1 MVLEEGECLD
11 DSLVWRLKHA
21 ISQHITFSR
30 NLVVSGIISYSV
42 DGCSEKFVKINF
54 SLNGR
59 EDANGVASPTESPV
73 ESTCTF
79 SVETKSS
86 ECASSAS
93 PPILS
98 SSLGC
103 LSVQNQPNSKSALN
117 QFSLGN
123 ACADVIVEER
133 RGRRKSNKPRRQLP
147 SNNDVPSTDVVAST
161 ELSGDEKNEDE
172 STPSKKAKSDESEE
186 SQHLSINPVVVS
198 EAAQPGA
205 LQALLASLVGTGFK
219 LDHQKSPG
227 VNPFITNLSCGLPLA
242 DQSLMQRI
250 SSNGQGSIPL
260 ADIMLKQN
268 LQASTSLSTDHN
280 PPSLL
285 TAICETPGQPP
296 KSVFISKSV
305 AAAFAA
311 AAASGNSNTV
321 ATPVLQASQSSQS
334 ADVLSDES
342 LNSDQNDVPSGS
354 SLGDATPTL
363 GNGNINF
370 LRCGTMS
377 QSIPA
382 PISINLPITTNA
394 AIQPTLTVIG
404 SLPNSLTN
412 NVPATILS
420 IGNPNNRTFPAS
432 NNASAITALLRGLSR
447 SKSLATTTGNES
459 STSKATNTPVTDPP
473 LMTSSIDTKP
483 VSDPPSASQLPLDI
497 NSLTA
502 AVAAVT
508 GTLPRNPTISPG
520 PLPGSVLLSCP
531 KIVPNG
537 DQNSSILNVVNQRTN
552 DNSVLATDTGT
563 IVTEQIKSEQSLKE
577 SPDSTIDRILE
588 NIRGQLRASEA
599 EKAARASLVSSNTC
613 VRKMKVNDAKPP
625 SLISQ
630 SGGVRLQLPI
640 KKGNGKLAPVAP
652 NPATRTGIS
661 TSITLSNT
669 NSASTINSAMESVHK
684 VYKCR
689 YCGKTFNR
697 KFCRERHERLH
708 TGVKPYTCEICNEK
722 FIRLEDKKRHVRSI
736 LHTSRVAAA
745 QASGKLIPAG
755 LDPQDMSEGD
765 ASPTSEHTFCMED
778 PVADTQAEAESS
790 EDPIP
795 ISASPSP
802 PTQATFKHFRRS
814 ELKQSVTPVRL
825 LSTEGAEPG

>member
-1 MVLEEGECLD
+1 MALEGGECLD

-54 SLNGR
+54 SLDGQ
-59 EDANGVASPTESPV
+59 EDANGVGSPTESPI
-73 ESTCTF
+73 ESACTL
-79 SVETKSS
+79 SVETKPS
-86 ECASSAS
+86 ECHSSAS

-98 SSLGC
+98 SNLGC
-103 LSVQNQPNSKSALN
+103 LSVKNQSNRNIS
-117 QFSLGN
+117 
-123 ACADVIVEER
+123 ADVIVEER
-133 RGRRKSNKPRRQLP
+133 RGRRKSNKPRRQLLTSSDIP
-147 SNNDVPSTDVVAST
+147 LIDVVTSTD
-161 ELSGDEKNEDE
+161 LSGDEKNEDE
-172 STPSKKAKSDESEE
+172 STPSKKARHNEFEE
-186 SQHLSINPVVVS
+186 SQLRASNSVVVP
-198 EAAQPGA
+198 ETPQPGA
-205 LQALLASLVGTGFK
+205 LQALLASLVGAGFK
-219 LDHQKSPG
+219 LDPQKSPD
-227 VNPFITNLSCGLPLA
+227 VNPFITNLPCGLSLT
-242 DQSLMQRI
+242 DQSLIQRI
-250 SSNGQGSIPL
+250 APNGQGSVPF
-260 ADIMLKQN
+260 ADVMLRQN
-268 LQASTSLSTDHN
+268 LQASTSLSADHN
-280 PPSLL
+280 PSSLL

-311 AAASGNSNTV
+311 ATASGNNTV
-321 ATPVLQASQSSQS
+321 ATPVLQAPQPSQS
-334 ADVLSDES
+334 ANVLSDES
-342 LNSDQNDVPSGS
+342 LNSEQNDVRSGS
-354 SLGDATPTL
+354 SLGDATTTL
-363 GNGNINF
+363 ENGNVNF
-370 LRCGTMS
+370 LRCGTIS
-377 QSIPA
+377 QSIAA

-394 AIQPTLTVIG
+394 TLQPTLTVIG

-412 NVPATILS
+412 STPATILS
-420 IGNPNNRTFPAS
+420 IGNPNNRNFPAP

-447 SKSLATTTGNES
+447 SKTLATASASES
-459 STSKATNTPVTDPP
+459 LISKTANTLATEAPV
-473 LMTSSIDTKP
+473 MTSSIDAKP
-483 VSDPPSASQLPLDI
+483 VSDPPSAPQLPLDI
-497 NSLTA
+497 SSLTA

-537 DQNSSILNVVNQRTN
+537 DQNSPIMNAVSQRTN
-552 DNSVLATDTGT
+552 DSPVLTTDSGT
-563 IVTEQIKSEQSLKE
+563 IVTEQIKSEPPLKE

-599 EKAARASLVSSNTC
+599 EKAARASLVTSNTC
-613 VRKMKVNDAKPP
+613 VRKMKVSEAKPP

-640 KKGNGKLAPVAP
+640 KKGSGKLAPVAP
-652 NPATRTGIS
+652 NPATRTGLS
-661 TSITLSNT
+661 ASINLSNT
-669 NSASTINSAMESVHK
+669 NSTSTITSAMESVHK

-778 PVADTQAEAESS
+778 PGADTQAEAESS

-795 ISASPSP
+795 VSASPSP
-802 PTQATFKHFRRS
+802 PTQATYKHFRRS

>member
-1 MVLEEGECLD
+1 MALEEGECLD

-54 SLNGR
+54 SLNGQ
-59 EDANGVASPTESPV
+59 ENANGMASPNESPV
-73 ESTCTF
+73 ESACAL
-79 SVETKSS
+79 SVETKPP
-86 ECASSAS
+86 ECVSSSAS

-98 SSLGC
+98 SNLGC
-103 LSVQNQPNSKSALN
+103 LPVQNQTNKNVGSDA
-117 QFSLGN
+117 
-123 ACADVIVEER
+123 IVEER

-147 SNNDVPSTDVVAST
+147 TNNDISSIGVVAST
-161 ELSGDEKNEDE
+161 DLSGDEKNEDD
-172 STPSKKAKSDESEE
+172 STPSKKIKHDESEE
-186 SQHLSINPVVVS
+186 SQQLTNNPVIVPD
-198 EAAQPGA
+198 AAQPGA
-205 LQALLASLVGTGFK
+205 LQALLASLVGAGFK
-219 LDHQKSPG
+219 LDHQKNPG

-242 DQSLMQRI
+242 EQSLMQRI
-250 SSNGQGSIPL
+250 TPNSQGSVPL

-268 LQASTSLSTDHN
+268 LQGSTSLSADHN
-280 PPSLL
+280 PSSLL
-285 TAICETPGQPP
+285 TTICETSGQPP
-296 KSVFISKSV
+296 KSVFIGKSV

-311 AAASGNSNTV
+311 AAASGNNNNVS
-321 ATPVLQASQSSQS
+321 TPVLQATQTSQS

-342 LNSDQNDVPSGS
+342 LNSEQNDVPPGS
-354 SLGDATPTL
+354 SLGDAATTL
-363 GNGNINF
+363 GNGSINF
-370 LRCGTMS
+370 LRCGSMS
-377 QSIPA
+377 QSIAA
-382 PISINLPITTNA
+382 PISINLPITTSA
-394 AIQPTLTVIG
+394 ALQPTLTVIG
-404 SLPNSLTN
+404 SLPNSLSN
-412 NVPATILS
+412 SVPATILS
-420 IGNPNNRTFPAS
+420 IGNPNNRNFPAS
-432 NNASAITALLRGLSR
+432 SNTSAITALLRGLSR
-447 SKSLATTTGNES
+447 SKSLATTSGSES
-459 STSKATNTPVTDPP
+459 STSKTANTPAAEPP
-473 LMTSSIDTKP
+473 VMSSNIDTKS
-483 VSDPPSASQLPLDI
+483 VSDSSASQLPLDI

-552 DNSVLATDTGT
+552 DSSVLTTDTGT
-563 IVTEQIKSEQSLKE
+563 IVTEQIKSEPSLKE

-599 EKAARASLVSSNTC
+599 EKAARASLVASNTC
-613 VRKMKVNDAKPP
+613 VRKVKVNDAKPP

-652 NPATRTGIS
+652 NPTTRTGLS
-661 TSITLSNT
+661 TSINLSNT
-669 NSASTINSAMESVHK
+669 NSASTITSAMESVHK

>member
-1 MVLEEGECLD
+1 M
-11 DSLVWRLKHA
+11 A
-21 ISQHITFSR
+21 
-30 NLVVSGIISYSV
+30 
-42 DGCSEKFVKINF
+42 
-54 SLNGR
+54 
-59 EDANGVASPTESPV
+59 
-73 ESTCTF
+73 
-79 SVETKSS
+79 
-86 ECASSAS
+86 
-93 PPILS
+93 
-98 SSLGC
+98 
-103 LSVQNQPNSKSALN
+103 
-117 QFSLGN
+117 
-123 ACADVIVEER
+123 
-133 RGRRKSNKPRRQLP
+133 
-147 SNNDVPSTDVVAST
+147 STD
-161 ELSGDEKNEDE
+161 LSGDEKNEDE
-172 STPSKKAKSDESEE
+172 SAPSKKAKHDESEE
-186 SQHLSINPVVVS
+186 PRHLATNPVIVS

-205 LQALLASLVGTGFK
+205 LQALLASLVGAGLK

-227 VNPFITNLSCGLPLA
+227 VNPFIPNLSCGLPLT
-242 DQSLMQRI
+242 DQSLLQRI
-250 SSNGQGSIPL
+250 APNGQGSVPL

-311 AAASGNSNTV
+311 AAASGNNSTV
-321 ATPVLQASQSSQS
+321 ATPVLQASQPSQS

-342 LNSDQNDVPSGS
+342 LNAEQNDVTSSS
-354 SLGDATPTL
+354 SLGDAATTL

-370 LRCGTMS
+370 LRCGAMS
-377 QSIPA
+377 QSIAA

-394 AIQPTLTVIG
+394 TIQPTLTVIG
-404 SLPNSLTN
+404 SLPNSLAN

-420 IGNPNNRTFPAS
+420 IGNPNNRNFPAS

-447 SKSLATTTGNES
+447 SKSLATTPGSDS
-459 STSKATNTPVTDPP
+459 STSKTTNTPVTDPP
-473 LMTSSIDTKP
+473 VMTSSIDTKP
-483 VSDPPSASQLPLDI
+483 VSDPSSASQLPLDI

-537 DQNSSILNVVNQRTN
+537 DQNSSILNVNQRAN
-552 DNSVLATDTGT
+552 DNPVLTTDTGT
-563 IVTEQIKSEQSLKE
+563 IVTEQIKSEPSLKE

-652 NPATRTGIS
+652 NPATRTGLS
-661 TSITLSNT
+661 TSINLSNT
-669 NSASTINSAMESVHK
+669 NSASTITSAMESVHK

-778 PVADTQAEAESS
+778 PAADTQAEAESS